1 MFSSVV
7 SFFSR
12 APNNLPASF
21 FFLGFVLLLPSK
33 KIMVR
38 TRGLG
43 CALGAGRGRGI
54 SEDMHEAD
62 VPLRRRPTA
71 SAQRPED
78 VPQLHEDVPHVSDA
92 TPEMTGAADAV
103 QTEGVATD
111 GSLGSPAADEGFPG
125 GPRDPS
131 ILIDFAEHVAHSIW
145 SGRERPDLKLVSH
158 GRKTSAEIEGLIAG
172 IGLSPLIRCSVITT
186 DPGLISAFV
195 ERWHRETSTFHL
207 PVGELT
213 ITLDD
218 VASLLHLPITSALH
232 TFKPLVT
239 SDAIRLLTELLE
251 VSDEEATLE
260 TRQAGGPHVRL
271 GWLRDLYQSQCSTRR
286 WVVAARTYLLHLVG
300 CTLFTNKSST
310 HVHVVH
316 LEAFRDLA
324 QTGGFAW
331 GAAALVHMYDHLN
344 DASQASTRQLGVA
357 LNLFFCIDVDYCW
370 IYEHFPTVHTSVV
383 HDAYDEGS
391 PRACRWLT
399 GKAHITGIKGAPYR
413 RRLDALSVTDV
424 CWMPY
429 GEHQRVRAFDLISSY
444 TGQLK
449 WGQIVVYVRPKRVL
463 RQFGYLQTVPSP
475 PVCDSLMGDDIDD
488 RWLNFPDHLVPSR
501 ELCVVPGQVAADY
514 MEWFFRISHPFV
526 TRTEETAA
534 PRHPPPPHHEEFVEP
549 PIPEVHCEGCQGM
562 AQDLGAIAED
572 LERVINLRMVTE
584 GTDLHDIMTCC
595 LRRAR
600 GDTTDGI
607 GHCFA
612 SGYALLDHN
621 NAIGGK
627 GQRSF
632 RKTCCK

>member
-1 MFSSVV
+1 
-7 SFFSR
+7 
-12 APNNLPASF
+12 
-21 FFLGFVLLLPSK
+21 
-33 KIMVR
+33 MVR

-43 CALGAGRGRGI
+43 RALGVGRGRGI
-54 SEDMHEAD
+54 TEDTHEAD

-71 SAQRPED
+71 SARKQRVRLREDMTERPED

-92 TPEMTGAADAV
+92 TPEMTGVTDVV

-125 GPRDPS
+125 GPRDPP

-145 SGRERPDLKLVSH
+145 SGQERLDLKLVSH
-158 GRKTSAEIEGLIAG
+158 GRKVDKIGRPTPEIEGLIAG
-172 IGLSPLIRCSVITT
+172 TGLSPLIRCSVITT

-218 VASLLHLPITSALH
+218 VASLLHLPITGALH
-232 TFKPLVT
+232 TFEPLVT
-239 SDAIRLLTELLE
+239 SDAIGLLTELLE
-251 VSDEEATLE
+251 VSHEEATFE

-271 GWLRDLYQSQCSTRR
+271 GWLRDLYQSQCRSRR

-300 CTLFTNKSST
+300 CTLFANKSST

-324 QTGGFAW
+324 QAGGFAW

-344 DASQASTRQLGVA
+344 DASQASTRQLGGYIT
-357 LNLFFCIDVDYCW
+357 LLQCW
-370 IYEHFPTVHTSVV
+370 IYEHFPTVHTSVI
-383 HDAYDEGS
+383 HDVYHEGS

-399 GKAHITGIKGAPYR
+399 GKAHMTGIKGALYR
-413 RRLDALSVTDV
+413 RCLDALSVTDV

-429 GEHQRVRAFDLISSY
+429 GEHWGVRAFDLILSY
-444 TGQLK
+444 TSQLR
-449 WGQIVVYVRPKRVL
+449 WG
-463 RQFGYLQTVPSP
+463 
-475 PVCDSLMGDDIDD
+475 
-488 RWLNFPDHLVPSR
+488 
-501 ELCVVPGQVAADY
+501 ELCVVPRQVAPDY

-526 TRTEETAA
+526 TWTEETVA
-534 PRHPPPPHHEEFVEP
+534 PRHPPPPHHEEFIEP
-549 PIPEVHCEGCQGM
+549 PIPEVSVATDLPTNSVVHCEGCQGM
-562 AQDLGAIAED
+562 AQDLGAIAKD

-584 GTDLHDIMTCC
+584 GIDLHDIMTRC

-600 GDTTDGI
+600 G
-607 GHCFA
+607 
-612 SGYALLDHN
+612 
-621 NAIGGK
+621 NAADESLRPR
-627 GQRSF
+627 QR
-632 RKTCCK
+632 RRID